1 MLNIS
6 VNDKVYSILKDKQ
19 SVVIDNKNYN
29 IDYKETHPNVFSVN
43 HNGQRFDIEVI
54 ASDTS
59 FKNVTL
65 KINGKKVSFEAKT
78 KLDQLLDQLGMN
90 SKKGNQENIIKA
102 PMPGKVLE
110 LLCKEGDQIE
120 ENDSLIILEAMKMEN
135 ILKAP
140 MSGIIKKIDTVEGNS
155 VDKGHVLIE
164 IEKVD
169 E

>member
-19 SVVIDNKNYN
+19 SVVIDNKNYK
-29 IDYKETHPNVFSVN
+29 IDYKETHPKVFSVN
-43 HNGQRFDIEVI
+43 HNGQRYDIEI
-54 ASDTS
+54 ITADTS

-65 KINGKKVSFEAKT
+65 KINGKKVSLEAKS

-90 SKKGNQENIIKA
+90 TKSGSQENLIKA

-110 LLCKEGDQIE
+110 LLCKEGDVIS
-120 ENDSLIILEAMKMEN
+120 ENDNLIILEAMKMEN

-140 MSGIIKKIDTVEGNS
+140 MSGVVKKIDTVEGNS
-155 VDKGHVLIE
+155 VDKGHILIE
-164 IEKVD
+164 IGEV

>member
-29 IDYKETHPNVFSVN
+29 IEYKETHPNVFNVN
-43 HNGQRFDIEVI
+43 HEGQRYDIEI
-54 ASDTS
+54 LTADTS
-59 FKNVTL
+59 YKNVTL
-65 KINGKKVSFEAKT
+65 KINGKKVNLEAKS

-90 SKKGNQENIIKA
+90 TKKGSQENLIKA

-120 ENDSLIILEAMKMEN
+120 ENENLIILEAMKMEN

-140 MSGIIKKIDTVEGNS
+140 MSGIIKKIDTAEGNS

-164 IEKVD
+164 IEKM